1 VAGLAQA
8 KIDRGALAERRK
20 NERHK
25 CLRREESGE
34 SRARGESGERKTGEI
49 RLDGSWTEDGR

>member
-25 CLRREESGE
+25 CLGRDESGE
-34 SRARGESGERKTGEI
+34 TRAERREREARAESERLE
-49 RLDGSWTEDGR
+49 RFD